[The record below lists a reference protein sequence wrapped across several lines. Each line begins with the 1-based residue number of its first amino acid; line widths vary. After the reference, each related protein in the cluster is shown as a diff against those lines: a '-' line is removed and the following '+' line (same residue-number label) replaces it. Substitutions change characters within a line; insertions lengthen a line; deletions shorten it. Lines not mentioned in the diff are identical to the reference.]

1 MKLAVSQSGP
11 IAALLV
17 TEGLGR
23 QHLLTLAPGRSG
35 DWDVKKSHG
44 SFRGFWDGLKL
55 ACQRPMLR

>member
-35 DWDVKKSHG
+35 DWDAKKATEASVAFG
-44 SFRGFWDGLKL
+44 
-55 ACQRPMLR
+55 MV